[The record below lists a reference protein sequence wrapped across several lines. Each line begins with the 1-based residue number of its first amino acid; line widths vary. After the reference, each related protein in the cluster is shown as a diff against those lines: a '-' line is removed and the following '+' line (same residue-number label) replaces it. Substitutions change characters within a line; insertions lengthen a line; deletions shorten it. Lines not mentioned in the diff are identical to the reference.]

1 MKVKELLN
9 RLVNEHSKHNYF
21 VSPLAWCLTWNSL
34 PFLNGFY
41 RTFIITKK
49 VKCFYCKA
57 NCFYSVSQQ
66 QLQNV
71 NEKFNLS
78 LTGKLPLFLCLAIA
92 TEIKTNEWT
101 EMCGSRKYPYHPHRR
116 DLPYGPPPSG
126 FFQNQ
131 PPKSTPTPPLQNF
144 QNFCTPPGNIAISSE
159 VNKEVHVV
167 LFARMPNFA
176 SFMYFLLN
184 CITDRQIPYANSLC
198 SQVTN
203 KFCEFHVFSVEFYN
217 R

>member
-9 RLVNEHSKHNYF
+9 RLVNKHSKNNYF
-21 VSPLAWCLTWNSL
+21 VSPLAWRLTWNSL
-34 PFLNGFY
+34 LFLKGFY

-57 NCFYSVSQQ
+57 NCFYSLSQQ
-66 QLQNV
+66 QLQNF

-78 LTGKLPLFLCLAIA
+78 LTGKLPLFLCLAVA

-101 EMCGSRKYPYHPHRR
+101 EMCGS
-116 DLPYGPPPSG
+116 LPPG

-131 PPKSTPTPPLQNF
+131 PPKFTPTPPLRNF
-144 QNFCTPPGNIAISSE
+144 QNFCTPLEILRSLIE

-167 LFARMPNFA
+167 LFARMPNLILQV
-176 SFMYFLLN
+176 S
-184 CITDRQIPYANSLC
+184 CI
-198 SQVTN
+198 
-203 KFCEFHVFSVEFYN
+203 FCWIV
-217 R
+217 

>member
-1 MKVKELLN
+1 M
-9 RLVNEHSKHNYF
+9 
-21 VSPLAWCLTWNSL
+21 AWRLTWNSL
-34 PFLNGFY
+34 PFLKGFY

-57 NCFYSVSQQ
+57 NCFYSLSQQ
-66 QLQNV
+66 QLQNF

-78 LTGKLPLFLCLAIA
+78 LTGKLPLFLCLAVA

-116 DLPYGPPPSG
+116 DLPYGPLPSG
-126 FFQNQ
+126 FFQNR
-131 PPKSTPTPPLQNF
+131 PPKFTPPPLRNF
-144 QNFCTPPGNIAISSE
+144 QNFCTPPWNNFLLLSLIE
-159 VNKEVHVV
+159 VNKEVV
-167 LFARMPNFA
+167 LFARMRNFV
-176 SFMYFLLN
+176 SFMYILLN

-198 SQVTN
+198 AQVTN
-203 KFCEFHVFSVEFYN
+203 KFCECHVFSVEFYN